1 MGTSVATNA
10 LLERQG
16 ARCALLVSQGF
27 GPFGDLL
34 QIGNQ
39 SRPRIFD
46 LEIRKPQLLYE
57 RVIQVDERARLG
69 MHAMNQSLN

>member
-16 ARCALLVSQGF
+16 ARCALLVSQG
-27 GPFGDLL
+27 FGDLL